1 MTYTLAEHG
10 AGAKIPAGDFEP
22 ADAILEHAWRETLT
36 YFEQTWRAVLWYLG
50 GHPKPAINRHLK
62 TGN

>member
-1 MTYTLAEHG
+1 VPDLTLDKVMLQDV
-10 AGAKIPAGDFEP
+10 AKKNVWSAPD
-22 ADAILEHAWRETLT
+22 LR
-36 YFEQTWRAVLWYLG
+36 LG